1 MRSTLVVVLT
11 GGIIGIGGGLGTGC
25 AGAINRFTVNST
37 APVLKLGSAAMD
49 SESDL
54 QLAREAAPASLKTV
68 ESFLVVSPENKDLL
82 EVLAQGYSQF
92 AFGFTED
99 ELESL
104 GDSGDAAKKQSLVVR
119 ATDYYDR
126 GYGFAVRLAALEDK
140 QIVEAIKGD
149 LAGLDNVLK
158 HGDFDDAEDSI
169 GIYWAGLSMAS
180 AINLNKDDMNRVAD
194 LPKVIALLE
203 RAHQVGPNY
212 FNHGPALALGVVY
225 ASQGKAM
232 GGDPVRAKIMFD
244 EVINATGGKYLMA
257 KVLYAR
263 VYATVVQDRP
273 LFEKT
278 LKEVIDAPADIWPAQ
293 RLANELAKKRAVR
306 YLAQA
311 EDLFLPPEPAGAD
324 KQ

>member
-1 MRSTLVVVLT
+1 MRSTMAAFLFC
-11 GGIIGIGGGLGTGC
+11 GFAGAGC
-25 AGAINRFTVNST
+25 SGAINRFTVNST

-49 SESDL
+49 SESDP
-54 QLAREAAPASLKTV
+54 QTAREAAPANLKTV

-92 AFGFTED
+92 AFGFIED

-104 GDSGDAAKKQSLVVR
+104 GDGGDEKKKQALAHR

-126 GYGFAVRLAALEDK
+126 AYAFGVRRAALEDK
-140 QIVEAIKGD
+140 HIVEALKGD
-149 LAGLDNVLK
+149 LSGLEHVLK
-158 HGDFDDAEDSI
+158 HGDFDDEDDVI
-169 GIYWAGLSMAS
+169 GIYWAGLSLGS
-180 AINLNKDDMNRVAD
+180 AINLNKDDMGRVAE

-203 RAHQVGPNY
+203 RAHDVGPNY
-212 FNHGPALALGVVY
+212 FNHGPALGLGVVY
-225 ASQGKAM
+225 GSQGKSM
-232 GGDPVRAKIMFD
+232 GGDPVRSKKMFE
-244 EVINATGGKYLMA
+244 EVIGATDGKYLMA

-278 LKEVIDAPADIWPAQ
+278 LKEVLDTPADVWPAQ
-293 RLANELAKKRAVR
+293 RLANELAKKRAAR

-311 EDLFLPPEPAGAD
+311 EDLFLPPEPAGAE